1 MLDKT
6 SLTSTATKTLG
17 NRAKW
22 LKTYIEEAEFFEK
35 VLDSDVSQLPT
46 GSHLV
51 EIGSGIG
58 LLSLNLAS
66 RGFIVTAFEPQA
78 SGFNEM
84 HQMRDLV
91 TNNWKGLLPK
101 INFSDISVNK
111 LTKLDLPADYV
122 FAINVIEHVQDYRTL
137 IHDGLNQATS
147 QGVFRIICPNYSI
160 PYEPHFEI
168 PVIISKKLTFRI
180 FRRKIEQS
188 EIPKSKEFWQDLSW
202 PTQREL
208 KRYLKSEGLEFEFS
222 REATNF
228 YVNRALS
235 DSNFINRKGLIFG
248 SLIKSFAL
256 LAKYLTQFIPLSL
269 IPIIDCRI
277 KKSTK

>member
-17 NRAKW
+17 HRAKW
-22 LKTYIEEAEFFEK
+22 LNTYIEEAEFFEK
-35 VLDSDVSQLPT
+35 VLDSDVSRLPT

-66 RGFIVTAFEPQA
+66 RGFVVTAFEPQA

-91 TNNWKGLLPK
+91 TNNWKGPLPK

-111 LTKLDLPADYV
+111 STKLDSPADYLY
-122 FAINVIEHVQDYRTL
+122 AINVIEHVPDYRTL
-137 IHDGLNQATS
+137 IHDALNQVTS

-168 PVIISKKLTFRI
+168 PVIVSKKLTFRV
-180 FRRKIEQS
+180 FRRKIEKS
-188 EIPKSKEFWQDLSW
+188 EIPKSKEFRQDLSW
-202 PTQREL
+202 PTQRGL
-208 KRYLKSEGLEFEFS
+208 KRYLKSIGVEFEFS

-235 DSNFINRKGLIFG
+235 DSSFVNRKGLVFG
-248 SLIKSFAL
+248 SLIKAFAIS
-256 LAKYLTQFIPLSL
+256 AKYLTRFIPLSL

-277 KKSTK
+277 SKNTK

>member
-35 VLDSDVSQLPT
+35 VLDSDVSQLLT

-91 TNNWKGLLPK
+91 TNNWKGPLPK
-101 INFSDISVNK
+101 INFSDISIDES
-111 LTKLDLPADYV
+111 TKLDLPADYV
-122 FAINVIEHVQDYRTL
+122 FAINVIEHV
-137 IHDGLNQATS
+137 
-147 QGVFRIICPNYSI
+147 
-160 PYEPHFEI
+160 
-168 PVIISKKLTFRI
+168 
-180 FRRKIEQS
+180 
-188 EIPKSKEFWQDLSW
+188 
-202 PTQREL
+202 PTTEL
-208 KRYLKSEGLEFEFS
+208 
-222 REATNF
+222 
-228 YVNRALS
+228 
-235 DSNFINRKGLIFG
+235 
-248 SLIKSFAL
+248 
-256 LAKYLTQFIPLSL
+256 
-269 IPIIDCRI
+269 
-277 KKSTK
+277 

>member
-1 MLDKT
+1 MFSKEAILSNESTLD
-6 SLTSTATKTLG
+6 SLTRSRL
-17 NRAKW
+17 
-22 LKTYIEEAEFFEK
+22 LMYVQEAEFFED
-35 VLDSDVSQLPT
+35 VLTSDVSKLPS

-51 EIGSGIG
+51 EIGAGIG
-58 LLSLNLAS
+58 LLALNLSAH
-66 RGFIVTAFEPQA
+66 GFKVTAFEPEA
-78 SGFNEM
+78 SGFTEM
-84 HQMRDLV
+84 HAMREVVLS
-91 TNNWKGLLPK
+91 NWVGKTPAV
-101 INFSDISVNK
+101 NFIDNYIDA
-111 LTKLDLPADYV
+111 TTELDKPADYM
-122 FAINVIEHVQDYRTL
+122 FAINVIEHVPEYEQLIFNALRLKSESATL
-137 IHDGLNQATS
+137 RL
-147 QGVFRIICPNYSI
+147 ICPNYAI
-160 PYEPHFEI
+160 PYEPHLEI

-208 KRYLKSEGLEFEFS
+208 KRYLKSKGLEFEFS

-248 SLIKSFAL
+248 SLIKGFAL
-256 LAKYLTQFIPLSL
+256 LAKSLTRFIPLSL

>member
-1 MLDKT
+1 MLDKR
-6 SLTSTATKTLG
+6 SLTSTADKTLG

-22 LKTYIEEAEFFEK
+22 LNTYIEEAEFFEK
-35 VLDSDVSQLPT
+35 VLDSDVSRLPN

-66 RGFIVTAFEPQA
+66 RGFVVTAFEPQA

-91 TNNWKGLLPK
+91 TNNWKGPLPK

-111 LTKLDLPADYV
+111 STKLDSPADYLY
-122 FAINVIEHVQDYRTL
+122 AINVIEHVPDYRTL
-137 IHDGLNQATS
+137 IHDALNLVTS

-168 PVIISKKLTFRI
+168 PVIVSKKLTFRV
-180 FRRKIEQS
+180 FRRKIEKS

-202 PTQREL
+202 PTQRGL
-208 KRYLKSEGLEFEFS
+208 KRYLKSIGVEFEFS

-235 DSNFINRKGLIFG
+235 DSSFVNRKGLVFG
-248 SLIKSFAL
+248 SLIKAFAIS
-256 LAKYLTQFIPLSL
+256 AKYLTRFIPLSL

-277 KKSTK
+277 SKNTK

>member
-6 SLTSTATKTLG
+6 SLTSTAAKTLG

-22 LKTYIEEAEFFEK
+22 LNTYIEEAEFFEK
-35 VLDSDVSQLPT
+35 VLDSDVSRLPT

-66 RGFIVTAFEPQA
+66 RGFVVTAFEPQA

-91 TNNWKGLLPK
+91 TNNWKGPLPK

-111 LTKLDLPADYV
+111 STKLDSPADYLY
-122 FAINVIEHVQDYRTL
+122 AINVIEHVPDYRTL
-137 IHDGLNQATS
+137 IHDALNQVTS

-168 PVIISKKLTFRI
+168 PVIVSKKLTFRV
-180 FRRKIEQS
+180 FRRKIEKS

-202 PTQREL
+202 PTQRGL
-208 KRYLKSEGLEFEFS
+208 KRYLKSIGVEFEFS

-235 DSNFINRKGLIFG
+235 DSSFVNRKGLLFG
-248 SLIKSFAL
+248 SLIKGFAIS
-256 LAKYLTQFIPLSL
+256 AKYLTRFIPLSL

-277 KKSTK
+277 SKNTK

>member
-6 SLTSTATKTLG
+6 SLTSTATKTLC
-17 NRAKW
+17 NSAKW

-248 SLIKSFAL
+248 SLIKGFAL

>member
-22 LKTYIEEAEFFEK
+22 LNTYIEEAEFFEK
-35 VLDSDVSQLPT
+35 VLDSDVSRLPN

-66 RGFIVTAFEPQA
+66 RGFVVTAFEPQA

-91 TNNWKGLLPK
+91 TNNWKGPLPK
-101 INFSDISVNK
+101 INFSDVSVDK
-111 LTKLDLPADYV
+111 STKLDLPADFLY
-122 FAINVIEHVQDYRTL
+122 AINVIEHVPDYEEL
-137 IHDGLNQATS
+137 IRNALEHATP

-160 PYEPHFEI
+160 PYEPHFVI
-168 PVIISKKLTFRI
+168 PVIVSKTLTFRI
-180 FRRKIEQS
+180 FKRKIEQS
-188 EIPKSKEFWQDLSW
+188 EILKSKEFWQDLSW
-202 PTQREL
+202 PTQRKL
-208 KRYLKSEGLEFEFS
+208 KQFLKSKNLKFEFS
-222 REATNF
+222 RDATNF
-228 YVNRALS
+228 YINRALS
-235 DSNFINRKGLIFG
+235 DSNFVNRKGLIFG
-248 SLIKSFAL
+248 SLIKGFAL
-256 LAKYLTQFIPLSL
+256 SAKYLTRFIPLSL

-277 KKSTK
+277 SRNTN

>member
-35 VLDSDVSQLPT
+35 VLDSDVSRLPT

-66 RGFIVTAFEPQA
+66 RGFVVTAFEPQA

-91 TNNWKGLLPK
+91 TNNWKGPLPK

-111 LTKLDLPADYV
+111 STKLDSPADYLYT
-122 FAINVIEHVQDYRTL
+122 INVIEHVPDYRTL
-137 IHDGLNQATS
+137 IHDALNQATS
-147 QGVFRIICPNYSI
+147 QGVFRIICPNYLI

-168 PVIISKKLTFRI
+168 PIIVSKKLTFRV

-188 EIPKSKEFWQDLSW
+188 EISNSKEFWQDLSW
-202 PTQREL
+202 PTQHGL
-208 KRYLKSEGLEFEFS
+208 KRYLKSMGVEFEFS

-235 DSNFINRKGLIFG
+235 DSSFVNRKGLLFG
-248 SLIKSFAL
+248 SLIKGFAIS
-256 LAKYLTQFIPLSL
+256 AKYLTRFIPLSL

-277 KKSTK
+277 SKNTK